1 MDSVLTILKELSS
14 SYGHDVVRTAA
25 IKFASLKPSD
35 LATITATVGSAEKR
49 KPGRPAKEKKD
60 KEKKPRGKSSWNLY
74 VDEVLAEMQAAAP
87 EGEKITH
94 KMAFA
99 EASAR
104 RRLDNP
110 EAQAKYE
117 AYKKKQEEKR
127 AAKKASKASATDS
140 EPELESPVEA
150 AAAAAADAE
159 LLHEDD
165 SEDES
170 GYTSAQEDTSP
181 SFNDDE
187 VFTYLFK
194 LQELGTHN
202 MAGCWEP
209 LMSQFP
215 AMDQETAKEY
225 RDRFCNTTEYS
236 ALAAK
241 YAPKKQKKAAKKA
254 SKKDE

>member
-1 MDSVLTILKELSS
+1 MESVLTILKELSS

-25 IKFASLKPSD
+25 IKFASLKPAD
-35 LATITATVGSAEKR
+35 LATISATVGSAEKR

-60 KEKKPRGKSSWNLY
+60 KKPRGKSSWNLY

-99 EASAR
+99 EASR
-104 RRLDNP
+104 RRREANP

-127 AAKKASKASATDS
+127 AAKKASKASASDS
-140 EPELESPVEA
+140 EPELESPMEA

-159 LLHEDD
+159 LLHEED

-202 MAGCWEP
+202 MMGCWEP
-209 LMSQFP
+209 LMGEFP
-215 AMDQETAKEY
+215 GMDQETAKDY
-225 RDRFCNTTEYS
+225 RSRYIEEYS
-236 ALAAK
+236 TLAAK
-241 YAPKKQKKAAKKA
+241 YAPKKEKKTAKKA
-254 SKKDE
+254 TKKDE

>member
-1 MDSVLTILKELSS
+1 MESVLTILKELSS

-25 IKFASLKPSD
+25 IKFASLKPAD
-35 LATITATVGSAEKR
+35 IAALGAATGSGAEKR

-60 KEKKPRGKSSWNLY
+60 KKPRGKSSWNLY

-99 EASAR
+99 EASR
-104 RRLDNP
+104 RRREANP

-127 AAKKASKASATDS
+127 AAKKASKGEAAVAAESDS
-140 EPELESPVEA
+140 ELESPVEA

-202 MAGCWEP
+202 MMGCWEP
-209 LMSQFP
+209 LMGQFP
-215 AMDQETAKEY
+215 GMDQETAKDY
-225 RDRFCNTTEYS
+225 RSRYIEEYS
-236 ALAAK
+236 TLAVK
-241 YAPKKQKKAAKKA
+241 YAPKKEKKTAKKA
-254 SKKDE
+254 TKKDE